1 MANGI
6 NSLLALG
13 SLQTPNMKKKKESES
28 MFKPIDLQPINNN
41 LEPNMGGFGQPL
53 MQQPSLNIQA
63 PSQLSASLQIDA
75 IGGGPDQIGGAE
87 GATTGGGYGDID
99 IDEGS
104 GVSGLG
110 GQGGQGG
117 QTGSMFGGDEYTYT
131 PFQTSRESLFESF
144 YGGLQDPYRSQ
155 LVSAT
160 AQDSEGG
167 QALSL
172 EELADLA

>member
-13 SLQTPNMKKKKESES
+13 SLQAPGMKKKKESES

-75 IGGGPDQIGGAE
+75 IGGGPDQIGGA
-87 GATTGGGYGDID
+87 
-99 IDEGS
+99 
-104 GVSGLG
+104 
-110 GQGGQGG
+110 
-117 QTGSMFGGDEYTYT
+117 
-131 PFQTSRESLFESF
+131 
-144 YGGLQDPYRSQ
+144 
-155 LVSAT
+155 
-160 AQDSEGG
+160 
-167 QALSL
+167 
-172 EELADLA
+172 